1 VLVNRFKYKFI
12 AIYTLYAVCIQT
24 SVSIFVIRRTCAQ
37 KKLVE
42 CTVSDGVVYT
52 DFQFYKIYTPLEDSR
67 GTTNYVL
74 VG

>member
-1 VLVNRFKYKFI
+1 MISRDLV
-12 AIYTLYAVCIQT
+12 
-24 SVSIFVIRRTCAQ
+24 Q
-37 KKLVE
+37 KKRVK

-67 GTTNYVL
+67 GNTNYVL